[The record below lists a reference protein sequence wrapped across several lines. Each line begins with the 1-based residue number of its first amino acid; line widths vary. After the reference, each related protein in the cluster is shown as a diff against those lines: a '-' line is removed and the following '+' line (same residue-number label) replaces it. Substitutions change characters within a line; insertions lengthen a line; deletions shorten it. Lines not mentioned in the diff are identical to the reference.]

1 VEGSVPGAVSNVL
14 YDGVATEPADANTYA
29 VTADFVPA
37 DTANYNSLTGAS
49 AGDFV
54 IEKATPTLAVTNSPV
69 TYTGAA
75 QAAVVE
81 GSVPGAVS
89 NVQYDGVATEPT
101 DANTYAVTADFVP
114 TDTANYNSLTGASA
128 GDFVIEKATPTLAVT
143 NSPVIFNGSP
153 QAAVVEGSVPGA
165 VSNVLYDGVAT
176 VPTDPNTYAVTADFV
191 PTDTANYNSLTGAS
205 AGNFVI
211 QPPGP
216 FLTLLKTADPTTFNW
231 VGDVISYSYELT
243 NTGDVTL
250 EGPFTVTDDKAT
262 VTCPDTA
269 SLAPTESITCTASYT
284 VTWDDVLAGEVT
296 NSATASGA
304 FLGDPVTSDVAQAT
318 VTGVTLKV
326 FFPVI
331 FR

>member
-1 VEGSVPGAVSNVL
+1 
-14 YDGVATEPADANTYA
+14 
-29 VTADFVPA
+29 
-37 DTANYNSLTGAS
+37 
-49 AGDFV
+49 
-54 IEKATPTLAVTNSPV
+54 
-69 TYTGAA
+69 
-75 QAAVVE
+75 
-81 GSVPGAVS
+81 
-89 NVQYDGVATEPT
+89 VATEPT

-114 TDTANYNSLTGASA
+114 ADTANYNSLTGASA

-176 VPTDPNTYAVTADFV
+176 EPTDPNTYAVTADFV

-284 VTWDDVLAGEVT
+284 ITLADVLAGAVT
-296 NSATASGA
+296 NSAIGTGF
-304 FLGDPVTSDVAQAT
+304 FLGDPVTSDVAEAT
-318 VTGVTLKV
+318 VNGVTHK
-326 FFPVI
+326 FFLPLL

>member
-1 VEGSVPGAVSNVL
+1 
-14 YDGVATEPADANTYA
+14 
-29 VTADFVPA
+29 
-37 DTANYNSLTGAS
+37 
-49 AGDFV
+49 
-54 IEKATPTLAVTNSPV
+54 
-69 TYTGAA
+69 
-75 QAAVVE
+75 
-81 GSVPGAVS
+81 
-89 NVQYDGVATEPT
+89 
-101 DANTYAVTADFVP
+101 
-114 TDTANYNSLTGASA
+114 
-128 GDFVIEKATPTLAVT
+128 
-143 NSPVIFNGSP
+143 
-153 QAAVVEGSVPGA
+153 
-165 VSNVLYDGVAT
+165 VLYDGVAT